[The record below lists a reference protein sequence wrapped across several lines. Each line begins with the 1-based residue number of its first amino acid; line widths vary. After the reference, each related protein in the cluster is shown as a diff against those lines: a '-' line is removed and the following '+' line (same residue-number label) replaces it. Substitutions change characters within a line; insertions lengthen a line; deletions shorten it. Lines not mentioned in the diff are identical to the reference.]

1 MVTAALSLRAA
12 SLGHRPEA
20 PVLRELHLD
29 IAAGER
35 VAILGGNGA
44 GKTTVLKAAVG
55 LLPVRA
61 GEVRIFGHPVRAPR
75 DAVLAGA
82 GLLFQNPS
90 DQLFGAT
97 VLEDAAF
104 GPVNQGAGL
113 EDARARARAALK
125 STGMATLADRPIQAL
140 SFGEQ
145 RRACLAG
152 ILAMTP
158 KLLLLD
164 EPTAGLDPAGE
175 LGVVELLRALTAAG
189 TTIVAATHAVDLV
202 PLFADRV
209 VLLGEGRVLADG
221 PAREV
226 FAKEALLARARVRA
240 PTATRLWRALSRYS
254 AASGLI
260 PLTVEEVLAW
270 NAPRC

>member
-1 MVTAALSLRAA
+1 MTPALTLRAA
-12 SLGHRPEA
+12 RTGYRPEV
-20 PVLRELHLD
+20 PVLRALRLE

-44 GKTTVLKAAVG
+44 GKTTILKIAVG
-55 LLPVRA
+55 LLPVRS
-61 GEVRIFGHPVRAPR
+61 GEVRIFGRQVRAPR

-82 GLLFQNPS
+82 GLLFQNPT

-97 VLEDAAF
+97 VIDDAVF
-104 GPVNQGAGL
+104 GPLNQGLCLDEAVAL
-113 EDARARARAALK
+113 ARAALAR
-125 STGMATLADRPIQAL
+125 TGLAALADRPIEGL

-152 ILAMTP
+152 ILAMSP

-175 LGVVELLRALTAAG
+175 LAVVESLRALAAAG

-202 PLFADRV
+202 PHFADRV
-209 VLLGEGRVLADG
+209 VLLGRGCVLADG
-221 PAREV
+221 PAREL
-226 FAKEALLARARVRA
+226 FADEALLARARVRA
-240 PTATRLWRALSRYS
+240 PTATRLWRALSRDGG
-254 AASGLI
+254 ASGPI
-260 PLTVEEVLAW
+260 PLTLEEVAGW
-270 NAPRC
+270 NVSRS

>member
-1 MVTAALSLRAA
+1 MVTPALILRATPA
-12 SLGHRPEA
+12 GYRKGA
-20 PVLRELHLD
+20 AVLRELRLE

-44 GKTTVLKAAVG
+44 GKTTILKIAVG
-55 LLPVRA
+55 LLPARS
-61 GEVRIFGHPVRAPR
+61 GEVRIFGRQVRAPR

-82 GLLFQNPS
+82 GFLFQNPT

-97 VLEDAAF
+97 VIDDAVF
-104 GPVNQGAGL
+104 GPVNQGLRLDEAL
-113 EDARARARAALK
+113 DRARSALARTGLAA
-125 STGMATLADRPIQAL
+125 LADRPIEAL

-152 ILAMTP
+152 ILAMSP

-175 LGVVELLRALTAAG
+175 LAVVESLRALAAAG

-202 PLFADRV
+202 PLFTDRV
-209 VLLGEGRVLADG
+209 ILLGRGCVLADG

-226 FAKEALLARARVRA
+226 FADEALLARAAVRA
-240 PTATRLWRALSRYS
+240 PTATQLWRALSS
-254 AASGLI
+254 DSGASGPI
-260 PLTVEEVLAW
+260 PLTIEEVAGW
-270 NAPRC
+270 NVSRS